1 MKKVISSERIP
12 IKMWLDDLEDSALEQ
27 AKNLAN
33 LPFSCKHIAI
43 MGDAHFG
50 KGPCIGAVF
59 VTKNTIVINGIG
71 VDIGCSMSA
80 YKTNLNIKDIT
91 KEDLKKTV
99 GKIRERVPSG
109 MGKYPEPD
117 EVILSY
123 LNTLEEEAN
132 VISV

>member
-1 MKKVISSERIP
+1 MKKVVSTERIP
-12 IKMWLDDLEDSALEQ
+12 IKMWLDDLEDSALDQ

-50 KGPCIGAVF
+50 RGPCIGAVF
-59 VTKNTIVINGIG
+59 ATKNTIVINGIG
-71 VDIGCSMSA
+71 VDIGCSMSV
-80 YKTNLNIKDIT
+80 YKTNLNIKNVT

-99 GKIRERVPSG
+99 GRIREKVPSG

-117 EVILSY
+117 EEILYY
-123 LNTLEEEAN
+123 LNTLEDEIN
-132 VISV
+132 DIVV